1 MIFQTGQDIEKFSQ
15 FSPSDYESRFVSR
28 TLQQVESEIIA
39 YESSGFESQNFETS
53 LELPS
58 SDSSDDWS
66 SDSDVDSDDSTDD
79 FAWFTERPISPPKA
93 TLGASDS
100 FVEDPYCDKFSSRY
114 GISKPAPQKTYFTSD
129 DWSALKL
136 QTREGTCNRKDFHTF
151 QFEFLSHKKVSIKS
165 NDRHESTSSKAKF
178 GPWSVTDSSS
188 EQKSTKS
195 LADIAGDWMERLH
208 K

>member
-1 MIFQTGQDIEKFSQ
+1 MDQVEKDFTTIFKANQDTEQLSKFD
-15 FSPSDYESRFVSR
+15 PSDYESRFVSR

-79 FAWFTERPISPPKA
+79 FSFFLERPISPPKA
-93 TLGASDS
+93 TFGASDS
-100 FVEDPYCDKFSSRY
+100 FVEDPYFDSRRH
-114 GISKPAPQKTYFTSD
+114 GKNKTAPQKTYFTND

-136 QTREGTCNRKDFHTF
+136 SPKEGTCD
-151 QFEFLSHKKVSIKS
+151 L
-165 NDRHESTSSKAKF
+165 
-178 GPWSVTDSSS
+178 
-188 EQKSTKS
+188 
-195 LADIAGDWMERLH
+195 
-208 K
+208 